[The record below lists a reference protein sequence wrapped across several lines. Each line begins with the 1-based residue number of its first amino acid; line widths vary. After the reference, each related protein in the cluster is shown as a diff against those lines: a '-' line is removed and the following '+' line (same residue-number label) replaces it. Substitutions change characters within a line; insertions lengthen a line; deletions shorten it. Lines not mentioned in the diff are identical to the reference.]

1 VSADDIPSDLESR
14 YDASKTPPG
23 PSDFDKLLEEY
34 RKKFTFVY
42 VVFDAFDECSDEN
55 EHGMLALFKHLEKSG
70 YRLLISGRP
79 QTPGQLQRQLTK
91 SHTLEL
97 RADLS
102 DLQHYVNKR
111 LRDENIN
118 HKSLKTKLL
127 KLVKKVDGM

>member
-1 VSADDIPSDLESR
+1 MSGDDIPSDLESR

-23 PSDFDKLLEEY
+23 SSDCDQLLDEY
-34 RKKFTFVY
+34 RKRFRFVY

-55 EHGMLALFKHLEKSG
+55 ENGMLALFKQLEKSG

-79 QTPGQLQRQLTK
+79 QTPGKLQSQLTK

-102 DLQHYVNKR
+102 DLRQYVNKR
-111 LRDENIN
+111 LRDKNIN
-118 HKSLKTKLL
+118 DKTLKTKLL
-127 KLVKKVDGM
+127 KLAKKVDGM